1 MSKFR
6 EKIIGKIYL
15 QYPASKNSTLMTTDI
30 VQLNLVDNE
39 YFNLVYEDSLSMIMD
54 NFSNGMNKL
63 MIREKIIG

>member
-1 MSKFR
+1 
-6 EKIIGKIYL
+6 
-15 QYPASKNSTLMTTDI
+15 MTTDM